1 MAPKEESRG
10 GIENLDE
17 LEQRLGYQF
26 RHPALLQQAL
36 THSSCRGLEGGR
48 NSSDNER
55 LEFLGDSIVGFIVSE
70 ALYQL
75 SPEMSEGKL
84 SRIKSNLVN
93 AASFR
98 EVAEQLELGR
108 FLRLGP
114 GEEKTGGRQKPTLL
128 SDAVEALVAALY
140 LDGGLEAARHFVQQN
155 LLQAVEQQGPESFA
169 GADYKTSLQEYL
181 QARRLPVA
189 RYDLAG
195 ETGPDHS
202 KTFLVELWLGDR
214 CLSQGRG
221 ASKKS
226 AEQQAAEQALEILA
240 NEANAAREKGQT

>member
-10 GIENLDE
+10 DAAE
-17 LEQRLGYQF
+17 LEKRLGYRF
-26 RHPALLQQAL
+26 RDPALLQQAL
-36 THSSCRGLEGGR
+36 THSSCRGFEGGR

-70 ALYQL
+70 ALYRF

-93 AASFR
+93 AVSFR
-98 EVAEQLELGR
+98 QVAEQLELGR
-108 FLRLGP
+108 FLLLGP
-114 GEEKTGGRQKPTLL
+114 GEEKTGGRQKQALL

-140 LDGGLEAARHFVQQN
+140 LDGGLEAARHFVQEN

-169 GADYKTSLQEYL
+169 AADYKTTLQEYL
-181 QARRLPVA
+181 QARRLPGA

-195 ETGPDHS
+195 AAGPDHS
-202 KTFLVELWLGDR
+202 KTFLVKLWLGDR
-214 CLSQGRG
+214 RVSQGKG
-221 ASKKS
+221 ASKKA
-226 AEQQAAEQALEILA
+226 AEQQAAEQALVILA
-240 NEANAAREKGQT
+240 KEAGARENGQT